1 MNFEFTDTILEMNS
15 CDMVTARI
23 SKDDTLSLFKKYGQ
37 KPKNQNLEP
46 DDDFAYGE
54 VQFLFDKG
62 ENSIQEI
69 LLFPVY
75 ADDSGEENGDFINVY
90 DDFKDRIDEAY
101 NELTAN
107 S

>member
-1 MNFEFTDTILEMNS
+1 MT
-15 CDMVTARI
+15 
-23 SKDDTLSLFKKYGQ
+23 KD
-37 KPKNQNLEP
+37 
-46 DDDFAYGE
+46 
-54 VQFLFDKG
+54 
-62 ENSIQEI
+62 I

-101 NELTAN
+101 NELIAN